1 MKRLPVKQKLHFSFQ
16 ETADTALAHLKR
28 IAQEKKINTYCN
40 HIQNESESNYSTPF
54 ASLAL
59 PFDTSLKEKVKH
71 LVEEKLALKPTL
83 LVVIGIGGSALGAK
97 AVHQA
102 IRGRFYHAGHPRLRV
117 YFLQTIDSNRVATL
131 MQVLEQELEQGNNV
145 LINVITKSGTTT
157 ETVVNFE
164 VVLAVLKKYR
174 SDYQKLVVVTT
185 DKNSP
190 LWVRAQSEN
199 FALLEIP
206 KLVGGRYSVFSAVG
220 LFPLAIAG
228 LDIDQLLAGARAGVS
243 VGLSKDVE
251 QNPALLSALLLY
263 VHYNQS
269 ITIHDMFIFSVDLE
283 AVGKWYRQLMGES
296 IGKELNN
303 QGERVLAGITPTV
316 SLGTIDLHSVAQLY
330 LGGPRDKFTTFVT
343 VENGHKKIT
352 IPETAPSYLRNKTLS
367 DLMHAFVEGTQRAYK
382 KNNRPFCTITLPEK
396 NEFFLGKFLQI
407 KMLEIMYL
415 GYLLDVDPFDQPN
428 VELYKKEVKAIV
440 DPENRC

>member
-1 MKRLPVKQKLHFSFQ
+1 MKQPLRFSFQ
-16 ETADTALAHLKR
+16 ETSEITMSYLKQ
-28 IAQEKKINTYCN
+28 IAQEKKIDTHCN
-40 HIQNESESNYSTPF
+40 HIQNAVQSNYATSF

-59 PFDTSLKEKVKH
+59 PFDDDLKKH
-71 LVEEKLALKPTL
+71 VDQVVQEKLVLKPTL

-102 IRGRFYHAGHPRLRV
+102 IRGRFYHESHSSLRV
-117 YFLQTIDSNRVATL
+117 YFLQTIDSNRVAAII
-131 MQVLEQELEQGNNV
+131 QILEHELAKGNNV
-145 LINVITKSGTTT
+145 LINVVTKSGTTT
-157 ETVVNFE
+157 ETIVNFE
-164 VVLAVLKKYR
+164 VILSVLKKYR
-174 SDYQKLVVVTT
+174 SDYQKLIVVTT

-190 LWVRAQSEN
+190 LWVRAEKEE

-220 LFPLAIAG
+220 LFPLAMAG
-228 LDIDQLLAGARAGVS
+228 LDVDQLRAGAQSGVTI
-243 VGLSKDVE
+243 GLSKKLE
-251 QNPALLSALLLY
+251 NNPALLSALLLY
-263 VHYNQS
+263 VHYKNT
-269 ITIHDMFIFSVDLE
+269 ITIHDMFVFSVDLE

-303 QGERVLAGITPTV
+303 HGERVLAGITPTV

-343 VENGHKKIT
+343 VENGHKKIM
-352 IPETAPSYLRNKTLS
+352 IPETAPNYLQNKTLS

-382 KNNRPFCTITLPEK
+382 KNDRPFCTVTLPEK
-396 NEFFLGKFLQI
+396 NEFFLGQFLQI

-415 GYLLDVDPFDQPN
+415 GYLLEVDPFDQPN
-428 VELYKKEVKAIV
+428 VELYKKEVKNIV